1 MEIPKKV
8 NGKECVEN
16 LINAMASYNGAH
28 LSLNHIFKPSIFKP
42 SDVEYAIGF
51 AASMILMSQSLV
63 DMAKEFGIN
72 AELSE
77 KEHVILV
84 DGKICTPSM
93 KDKRHGT
100 T

>member
-28 LSLNHIFKPSIFKP
+28 LSLNHIVKP
-42 SDVEYAIGF
+42 SDVEYAIGL